1 MSGDLDFDSASLA
14 EALAQRKF
22 SSHSFTVVG
31 YGNMGKQYIK
41 ALLALKVARVRVI
54 SQSEFPLA
62 ELHGVESI
70 STYAGGFAS
79 FNMSPTKGE
88 IGIIATPTLD
98 LVAAAD
104 HLVALGY
111 RHLLIEKPISL
122 FSAEIAQLAKRLQQQ
137 GVQAYCAF
145 NRVTYP
151 SVYEALARASAE
163 GGITSCTYTFTEFVN
178 RLGPGKFS
186 DAELAR
192 WGIANSM
199 HVMSLA
205 HTLIGWPQTWQTYRA
220 GAGQIDWHPTGAI
233 FTGAG
238 LSTQGI
244 PFSYHADWN
253 STGRWSVEIHTHK
266 SSYRFCPLEQLF
278 RRTAFD
284 KVWEEVPLTLFA
296 SAVKIGFVEQVAALV
311 QGAPYRRPP
320 TLAETVALTR
330 FGEEVFGYTS
340 LLPKTICSF
349 VKV

>member
-1 MSGDLDFDSASLA
+1 MSCDLNLDSAGLA
-14 EALAQRKF
+14 AALAQTNCL
-22 SSHSFTVVG
+22 SHTVTVVG

-41 ALLALKVARVRVI
+41 ALQALEVARVRVI
-54 SQSEFPLA
+54 SRSEASLV
-62 ELHGVESI
+62 ELHGVANI
-70 STYAGGFAS
+70 STHAGGFAS
-79 FNMSPTKGE
+79 FDTSPTNGE
-88 IGIIATPTLD
+88 VGIIATPTAD

-122 FSAEIAQLAKRLQQQ
+122 FSAEIAQLAERLQQQ

-151 SVYEALARASAE
+151 GVYEALARASAE
-163 GGITSCTYTFTEFVN
+163 GGITSCTYTFTEFTN
-178 RLGPGKFS
+178 RLGPAKFS

-205 HTLIGWPQTWQTYRA
+205 HTLIGWPQTWQTFRA

-238 LSTQGI
+238 ITTQGI
-244 PFSYHADWN
+244 PFSYHADWR
-253 STGRWSVEIHTHK
+253 STGRWSVEIHTHR

-284 KVWEEVPLTLFA
+284 KDWEEVPLTLFA
-296 SAVKIGFVEQVAALV
+296 SAVKVGFVEQVAALV
-311 QGAPYRRPP
+311 KGAPYRHPP
-320 TLAETVALTR
+320 TLTETVALTR
-330 FGEEVFGYTS
+330 FGEEVFGYSS
-340 LLPKTICSF
+340 LLP
-349 VKV
+349 